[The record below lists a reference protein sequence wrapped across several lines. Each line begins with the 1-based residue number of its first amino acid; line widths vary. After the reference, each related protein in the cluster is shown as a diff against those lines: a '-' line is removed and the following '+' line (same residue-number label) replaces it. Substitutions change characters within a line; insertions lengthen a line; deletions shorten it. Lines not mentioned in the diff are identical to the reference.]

1 MSKEL
6 FFDMRSNEIASS
18 YPADFTKKEA
28 QKTGVELVKKV
39 LNEGNVSKLEF
50 GANLARANEVISSAM
65 SEFKNHIDSKE
76 SFLGVEWNVVS
87 GGETLNYQDD
97 PVWLELKSKIAHR
110 ESLLKIAYKS
120 DVEFYDEEGVQVP
133 KVSAT
138 VKKVYVTAK
147 F

>member
-18 YPADFTKKEA
+18 YPADFSKKEA
-28 QKTGVELVKKV
+28 TKTGVELVKKV
-39 LNEGNVSKLEF
+39 LDEGNVSKLEF

-65 SEFKNHIDSKE
+65 AEFKNHIDGKE
-76 SFLGVEWNVVS
+76 SYLGVEWNVVS
-87 GGETLNYQDD
+87 GGETPNYSDD

-110 ESLLKIAYKS
+110 ESLLKLALKS
-120 DVEFYDEEGVQVP
+120 DIEFYDEEGVLIP
-133 KVSAT
+133 KVST
-138 VKKVYVTAK
+138 TTKKGYVTAK